1 MKLEFNELSDYYD
14 DNSTQEVDSMKNNEF
29 SVGDIVVHD
38 DRVYIVVRAPE
49 ILIREAEVAESEAVE
64 FWIQTKEVRHYE

>member
-38 DRVYIVVRAPE
+38 DRVYVVVRAPE

>member
-64 FWIQTKEVRHYE
+64 FWIQTKDVRHYE